1 MEGVLKCL
9 VGLEML
15 ECGIVCYGYFVLSD
29 GKVVGEVISGIKFFI
44 LGKVIVLVYIFKK
57 LVKVG

>member
-1 MEGVLKCL
+1 M
-9 VGLEML
+9 GLEMFD
-15 ECGIVCYGYFVLSD
+15 CGIVCYGYFVLSD

-44 LGKVIVLVYIFKK
+44 LGKVIVLVYVFKK